1 MSFRLRHIQRMIA
14 SRTDATS
21 GHFRT
26 RHHARA
32 CAAGVLL
39 ALGVITAPASAQE
52 LPVIQS
58 ADVGERV
65 EVLPPS
71 EPRAIG
77 QRLFVGI
84 FDSQLTDLTPPLEDA
99 FTLPSSDWVAVPAH
113 AEALALA
120 PVRLRDSLTQ
130 QPTPTHPE
138 PSHTGFKA
146 LVFETGSDFKA
157 FPRRRS
163 TWVILGIGGAAAAI
177 AYPADDNLNSHLA
190 GPRVGKLFAPGKW
203 IGAFYAQAGTA
214 IGLYVVG
221 RYVLPHK
228 EGEPKT
234 NKVSHLGFDLLRA
247 LAVSQALTTGI
258 KYAVRRDRPTGE
270 CCSFSSGHASATF
283 ATASVLERHL
293 GYRGAWPTFAIAA
306 YVATSRLHDNR
317 HFLSDVLFGG
327 AVGISTGWTVVGRH
341 GRSNYALLPVP
352 VRGGVM
358 VSLMRKPSPP
368 ALR

>member
-1 MSFRLRHIQRMIA
+1 MQFQ
-14 SRTDATS
+14 
-21 GHFRT
+21 F
-26 RHHARA
+26 
-32 CAAGVLL
+32 
-39 ALGVITAPASAQE
+39 
-52 LPVIQS
+52 

-71 EPRAIG
+71 EPRATG
-77 QRLFVGI
+77 QRLFAGI
-84 FDSQLTDLTPPLEDA
+84 FQTPPLEDG
-99 FTLPSSDWVAVPAH
+99 FTVPSIDWVAVPVH

-120 PVRLRDSLTQ
+120 PVRLRDSWTQ

-190 GPRVGKLFAPGKW
+190 GAGVGKFFAPGKW
-203 IGAFYAQAGTA
+203 IGAVYAQAGTA

-221 RYVLPHK
+221 RYILPHK

-247 LAVSQALTTGI
+247 LAVSQAITTGI

-293 GYRGAWPTFAIAA
+293 GYRGAWPTFVIAA

-358 VSLMRKPSPP
+358 VSLTRKPSPK